1 MKVFKSKWKNIQ
13 FSRVQGHS
21 NKEAVHFVNWE
32 IQFQRTFQRT
42 FLLWGAL
49 HCYTGPEKSLV

>member
-1 MKVFKSKWKNIQ
+1 MKVFKLRWKNIQ
-13 FSRVQGHS
+13 FSRVQGHT

-32 IQFQRTFQRT
+32 IQFQRTL

-49 HCYTGPEKSLV
+49 HCFTGPEKSLV